1 MATIPTQSLTE
12 PFHPYPD
19 SADNTAPGA
28 TADAGEFFS
37 TLLDIINP
45 LQHIPLVSKL
55 YREWTGDE
63 INSTARMVGGGAVFG
78 GPIGF
83 AAATANVLLE
93 QASGDDLLGH
103 AVALL
108 SDDAKP
114 SGTDL
119 ADPNLLAARPPEKVA
134 IPDATTDAD
143 TTTTLLPEAA
153 TAVSQPKSLEWL
165 PDALSLAKQNATARA
180 AGSPTPPATAQ
191 PWVANAMFDALD
203 KYEAL
208 ARARNLADSPKPDDR
223 S

>member
-1 MATIPTQSLTE
+1 M
-12 PFHPYPD
+12 D
-19 SADNTAPGA
+19 RRRD
-28 TADAGEFFS
+28 
-37 TLLDIINP
+37 
-45 LQHIPLVSKL
+45 KL
-55 YREWTGDE
+55 NGPHGR
-63 INSTARMVGGGAVFG
+63 GGAVFG

-134 IPDATTDAD
+134 TPGTTQAFTPLEASGFGDIVWRGPRFGASQAESKIVEKLQEINIESKAIPDATTDAD

-153 TAVSQPKSLEWL
+153 TAVSQPKSLKWL
-165 PDALSLAKQNATARA
+165 PDALSLAQQNATARA

-208 ARARNLADSPKPDDR
+208 APARNLADSQKPDDR

>member
-1 MATIPTQSLTE
+1 M
-12 PFHPYPD
+12 D
-19 SADNTAPGA
+19 RRRD
-28 TADAGEFFS
+28 
-37 TLLDIINP
+37 
-45 LQHIPLVSKL
+45 KL
-55 YREWTGDE
+55 NGPHGR
-63 INSTARMVGGGAVFG
+63 GGGAAVFG

-93 QASGDDLLGH
+93 QASGDNLLGH
-103 AVALL
+103 AVTLL

-119 ADPNLLAARPPEKVA
+119 ADPNLFAARPPEKVA
-134 IPDATTDAD
+134 IPAAAADAD

-165 PDALSLAKQNATARA
+165 PDALSLAQQNATARA
-180 AGSPTPPATAQ
+180 AGSPIPPATAQ
-191 PWVANAMFDALD
+191 PWVAKAMFDALD

-208 ARARNLADSPKPDDR
+208 ARARNLADSQTPDDR

>member
-1 MATIPTQSLTE
+1 M
-12 PFHPYPD
+12 D
-19 SADNTAPGA
+19 RRRD
-28 TADAGEFFS
+28 
-37 TLLDIINP
+37 
-45 LQHIPLVSKL
+45 KL
-55 YREWTGDE
+55 NGPHGR
-63 INSTARMVGGGAVFG
+63 GGAVFG

-134 IPDATTDAD
+134 TLGTTQAFTPLEASGFGDIVWRGPRFGASQAESKIVEKLQEINIESKAIPDATTDAD

-153 TAVSQPKSLEWL
+153 TAVSQPKSLKWL
-165 PDALSLAKQNATARA
+165 PGTSPIAKSLTTGRSAR
-180 AGSPTPPATAQ
+180 
-191 PWVANAMFDALD
+191 
-203 KYEAL
+203 
-208 ARARNLADSPKPDDR
+208 
-223 S
+223 